1 MFSHANNKPGE
12 QHLWH
17 GEQSRVQSGLC
28 QVPGLEK
35 LRPVPVSLRSPTSL
49 HGAAPDTSPRTW
61 SQCWGR
67 GPSAGDVVPV
77 PGLRS
82 QCRGHAP
89 GRDQQQ
95 VARCKAPVSCS
106 SRCCMAV
113 RIPSSVLSHCG
124 TDSSKSQPEARGA
137 TARYF
142 PSKTHAMLWLQT
154 SRFDFIGKECCEP
167 GFREQFISRNFFPW

>member
-77 PGLRS
+77 LGMWS
-82 QCRGHAP
+82 QCQGCGPSARVAFPVP
-89 GRDQQQ
+89 GTCSRQGPAAGSTVQGPHELQQPVLYGREDSQQRAVTLRDRQQQ
-95 VARCKAPVSCS
+95 
-106 SRCCMAV
+106 
-113 RIPSSVLSHCG
+113 IP
-124 TDSSKSQPEARGA
+124 ARG
-137 TARYF
+137 TRCHGPLFSIKDARD
-142 PSKTHAMLWLQT
+142 ALAAN
-154 SRFDFIGKECCEP
+154 
-167 GFREQFISRNFFPW
+167 ISF